1 MYNNMHIFKGNQDFL
16 NRTIYINFMAKEAR
30 ADKCTVCKECLPKC
44 PQSIKIP
51 ELMPRVHED
60 LSRPLG

>member
-1 MYNNMHIFKGNQDFL
+1 
-16 NRTIYINFMAKEAR
+16 MAKEAR